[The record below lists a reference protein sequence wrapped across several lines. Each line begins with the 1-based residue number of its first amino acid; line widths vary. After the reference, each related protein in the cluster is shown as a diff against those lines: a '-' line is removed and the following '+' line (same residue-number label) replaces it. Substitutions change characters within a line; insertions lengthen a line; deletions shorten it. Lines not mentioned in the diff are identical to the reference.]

1 MSKKNRRQ
9 LAARDPKPASATE
22 AVDRPSLPAARVDER
37 YARPLFVLTI
47 VTGSFLLFLTQPMIA
62 RMALPRV
69 GGAPSV
75 WNSAM
80 LVYQLLL
87 LAGYAY
93 AHWAA
98 RLRPRKQVGLHLVLL
113 GVAAL
118 WLPIGLTQA
127 LPPSDFE
134 PTLWVPWFLLSSIG
148 PVFFIVSAQ
157 APLMQRWY
165 ALETSRGDP
174 YPLYAASNLGSFAG
188 LISYPLLVEPL
199 MSLHQQSWLW
209 TAMYAFLFLL
219 VIACALT
226 VPADAVEVVP
236 EETEAPP
243 TTKRYLHW
251 IVLAAVPSG
260 LMLSTTT
267 HLTTDIVAIPMLWVL
282 PLGLYLLSF
291 VIAFAGWRKPAD
303 FITMLAPIIILIA
316 GGLVF
321 GRGTENPLYPVTL
334 GLLLLFA
341 TAVALHSEMFRLRPA
356 AGHLTR
362 FYLAMSVGGMLGGL
376 FCAIIAPLIFD
387 WAYEYPLLIL
397 GAALLVP
404 QMPLVPWLKGQ
415 EPLMRIAL
423 PLMAVL
429 LAAAVYI
436 MRTKGFDSRMILTG
450 SILISLVALA
460 CLGRHMAFA
469 LCLLALMVS
478 YDDRGVLRTSIEG
491 GRTRSYF
498 GIYEVYTRGDGSA
511 RVLTH
516 GTTLHGIQNLDP
528 ATTLEPTSYYARRS
542 GVGLALTAADT
553 MFGPNPRIGV
563 VGLGSGTLSCYAH
576 PNQSWTFFEIDP
588 AMIEVARNRFT
599 FLSRCAPQARIV
611 LGDARLSLRDPG
623 RTPANSIDIL
633 AIDAFSSDAVPMHLL
648 THEAL
653 RDYGRAVQPNGIVL
667 FHISNRYLDL
677 EPVIAELAESSRW
690 YAARLIYQP
699 TDEEI
704 AQNATI
710 SVWIAMTRNPQTLA
724 RLMQLSGNDATAWR
738 SLNPRPGFSG
748 WTDDHASILPILN
761 FQSFLPHGSR

>member
-1 MSKKNRRQ
+1 MSKKNRR
-9 LAARDPKPASATE
+9 RPPETDPKPASATE
-22 AVDRPSLPAARVDER
+22 AVARPVLPAARVDER
-37 YARPLFVLTI
+37 YARPLFVVTI

-98 RLRPRKQVGLHLVLL
+98 RLRPRKQISIHLVLL
-113 GVAAL
+113 GLAAL
-118 WLPIGLTQA
+118 TLPIWLRNIY
-127 LPPSDFE
+127 PPSDFE
-134 PTLWVPWFLLSSIG
+134 PTLWVPYFLLISIG
-148 PVFFIVSAQ
+148 PLFFIVSAQ

-188 LISYPLLVEPL
+188 LLSYPLLVEPL
-199 MSLHQQSWLW
+199 MTLQQQSWLW

-243 TTKRYLHW
+243 TTRRYLHW
-251 IVLAAVPSG
+251 IALAAVPSG

-291 VIAFAGWRKPAD
+291 VIAFASWRKPAD
-303 FITMLAPIIILIA
+303 FITMLAPIIILVA

-362 FYLAMSVGGMLGGL
+362 FYLAMSIGGMLGGL
-376 FCAIIAPLIFD
+376 FCAIVAPLIFD

-404 QMPLVPWLKGQ
+404 QIPLVPWLKGQ
-415 EPLMRIAL
+415 ETLMRVAL

-436 MRTKGFDSRMILTG
+436 MRTKGFEPRMVLAG

-478 YDDRGVLRTSIEG
+478 YDDRGVLQTSFNG

-498 GIYEVYTRGDGSA
+498 GIYEVYTRADGSA

-528 ATTLEPTSYYARRS
+528 RLEREPTSYYARRS
-542 GVGLALTAADT
+542 GVGIALTNADS
-553 MFGPNPRIGV
+553 MFGAHPRIGV
-563 VGLGSGTLSCYAH
+563 VGLGSGTLSCYAF

-588 AMIEVARNRFT
+588 AMVEVARNRFT
-599 FLSRCAPQARIV
+599 FLGKCAPQARIV
-611 LGDARLSLRDPG
+611 LGDARLSLRD
-623 RTPANSIDIL
+623 RTPPNSIDIL

-653 RDYGRAVQPNGIVL
+653 QVYGRAVQPNGIVL
-667 FHISNRYLDL
+667 FHISNRFLDL
-677 EPVIAELAESSRW
+677 RPVIAELAASSHW
-690 YAARLIYQP
+690 YAAMLEYVP
-699 TDEEI
+699 TEEEQ

-710 SVWIAMTRNPQTLA
+710 SVWIALSRSPDTLQ
-724 RLMQLSGNDATAWR
+724 RLMQLSGSDATAWR
-738 SLNPRPGFSG
+738 SVDPTPGFSG

-761 FQSFLPHGSR
+761 FESFLPHGAR